1 MPASLPAGTIPTV
14 FLQVPNIRLI
24 TRSKICMRS
33 IHCSHCKNVSF
44 FTSKLF
50 LAEAVLLPKR
60 AFFDLPLFCNCSRRS
75 EQQATGLRVASVG
88 AKRVPLGLSTPRTS
102 YALAAS
108 QLLSDAG
115 GHHARLKRKKQPL
128 VGKPTVAVSF
138 LLGCSGFSRTGSE
151 RSRDLPCYQRC
162 TTGIQYLHLLL
173 PHHLLPW
180 SEGRLLLHPLLQEPE

>member
-1 MPASLPAGTIPTV
+1 MHLFSFAS
-14 FLQVPNIRLI
+14 
-24 TRSKICMRS
+24 
-33 IHCSHCKNVSF
+33 SF
-44 FTSKLF
+44 K
-50 LAEAVLLPKR
+50 V
-60 AFFDLPLFCNCSRRS
+60 
-75 EQQATGLRVASVG
+75 QATGLRPASVG

-128 VGKPTVAVSF
+128 VGKPAVAVSF
-138 LLGCSGFSRTGSE
+138 LLGCSRFSHTGSE

-180 SEGRLLLHPLLQEPE
+180 SEGRLLLHPLLQEPGLLRRREYHS